1 VRAVRCA
8 RLQSLSRCLF
18 RFVIVEKDL
27 LQCGQSG
34 RIVFDNNVDFAEKL
48 SSVDEGVEALGEM
61 LLF

>member
-27 LQCGQSG
+27 LQYGHS
-34 RIVFDNNVDFAEKL
+34 VWDVSDNGVDFAEKL
-48 SSVDEGVEALGEM
+48 GCVDEGVEALGEM